1 MQPLFCQIRLLFSTA
16 TVPWRRPRPTYSS
29 LFIEL
34 FGMGDTL
41 GAGVTSALKIKIML
55 KHENSSKINSMK
67 GDKLNN

>member
-34 FGMGDTL
+34 LGMGDTL